1 MTMGHL
7 EDALPDDLLPTL
19 PAAARKALELVGT
32 TGVDPHELSVLI
44 ERDELMTARLLR
56 AVNAGRFNLTDAGTS
71 LEAAIGHLGLNTV
84 RLLVIGF
91 SLVDLTREMG
101 DELDLTEFWRRCFYA
116 AAAARRL
123 AAITGSGDPEVAFIA
138 GLLQDIGMLAML
150 SALGDRYREVLTRAS
165 GNHTDLP
172 RIEQAA
178 VGFTHAEA
186 GAHLGARWGLDAD
199 LVAPIRMHPQ
209 SVIGL
214 QGHRREVT
222 VVALASRMSS
232 NQNIKSVMAMSKA
245 LFDLTAE
252 QTRSLMQQTAR
263 DSKGLSGLLDLKET
277 QQPRPV
283 PVDLRKQ
290 FEQTLARQFDR
301 AVAGDGVLGLIIG
314 EVDVMDELLT
324 RFGANAA
331 GRTLDAVR
339 ERVRRRCGSEPLQ
352 LPDGR
357 FAVILPGARRND
369 AAALAERLR
378 QDIAAAPFDVRDD
391 DGRLEP
397 LLISISAGAAALEP
411 AAAQRISR
419 PDDLSTVA
427 ENALRAAVRAGRD
440 CVRVFTPRT
449 RASDDRSHAA

>member
-1 MTMGHL
+1 MTNEHL
-7 EDALPDDLLPTL
+7 EDALPDGLLPML
-19 PAAARKALELVGT
+19 PAAARKALELVGA
-32 TGVDPHELSVLI
+32 TGVDPRELTMLI
-44 ERDELMTARLLR
+44 ERDELMSARLLR
-56 AVNAGRFNLTDAGTS
+56 AVNAGRFNLTEPCTS
-71 LEAAIGHLGLNTV
+71 LEAAIEHLGLSTV

-91 SLVDLTREMG
+91 SLVDLTRGIG
-101 DELDLTEFWRRCFYA
+101 DDLDLTEFWRRCFYA

-150 SALGDRYREVLTRAS
+150 SALGDRYREVLTRAI

-178 VGFTHAEA
+178 VGFTHADA
-186 GAHLGARWGLDAD
+186 GAHLSAHWGLNVD
-199 LVAPIRMHPQ
+199 LVAPIRLHHQ
-209 SVIGL
+209 SVTGL
-214 QGHRREVT
+214 RGYGPEVA

-232 NQNIKSVMAMSKA
+232 NENIKSVMTMSKA

-277 QQPRPV
+277 QQPQPV
-283 PVDLRKQ
+283 SVDLRKQ
-290 FEQTLARQFDR
+290 FEQALSRRFDR
-301 AVAGDGVLGLIIG
+301 AAAGDGVLGLIIA
-314 EVDVMDELLT
+314 EADAMDELLS
-324 RFGANAA
+324 RFGANATR
-331 GRTLDAVR
+331 RTLDAVCV
-339 ERVRRRCGSEPLQ
+339 RVRRRCGSDPLQ

-369 AAALAERLR
+369 TAVLAERLR
-378 QDIAAAPFDVRDD
+378 QDIAGAPFDVRSD
-391 DGRLEP
+391 DGSVES

-411 AAAQRISR
+411 AVAQRISR
-419 PDDLSTVA
+419 PDDLATVA

-449 RASDDRSHAA
+449 QASDDRSHAA

>member
-1 MTMGHL
+1 M
-7 EDALPDDLLPTL
+7 
-19 PAAARKALELVGT
+19 
-32 TGVDPHELSVLI
+32 
-44 ERDELMTARLLR
+44 
-56 AVNAGRFNLTDAGTS
+56 
-71 LEAAIGHLGLNTV
+71 
-84 RLLVIGF
+84 
-91 SLVDLTREMG
+91 
-101 DELDLTEFWRRCFYA
+101 
-116 AAAARRL
+116 
-123 AAITGSGDPEVAFIA
+123 
-138 GLLQDIGMLAML
+138 
-150 SALGDRYREVLTRAS
+150 
-165 GNHTDLP
+165 
-172 RIEQAA
+172 
-178 VGFTHAEA
+178 
-186 GAHLGARWGLDAD
+186 
-199 LVAPIRMHPQ
+199 
-209 SVIGL
+209 
-214 QGHRREVT
+214 
-222 VVALASRMSS
+222 VALASRMSS

-397 LLISISAGAAALEP
+397 LLISISAGVAALEP
-411 AAAQRISR
+411 AVAQRISR